1 MLSVFYDSYCILNKV
16 YSEGAYLKQAISSV
30 PVDPYNRS
38 AVTKICYGT
47 LDRDLVISYWIS
59 RLCDKS
65 PKLAVRTVLKISM
78 YCIKFL
84 EKAPYAV
91 TDTAVELLNKLGKKG
106 VSGFVN
112 AILRKFIVSEI
123 ALPDEKLKNLSLTYD
138 FPEFAVQKLIDQF
151 GEDGAVSIM
160 GAPAEKTC
168 LRFRG
173 VSGEEYLAKRR
184 IAFEKTPYDNVFF
197 ADKFTRNED
206 YDKGLY
212 TFQSIGSV
220 AICDAVSG
228 GETLLDACAA
238 PGGKSVLLSAKFKK
252 VVSTELHEHR
262 AELIREY
269 AERMRAENIEVKVCD
284 ASVFNPDF
292 EEKFDAVLCDVP
304 CSGFGVIKSNPDM
317 KIKKT
322 AETVSELKK
331 IQKSI
336 LSVCSRY
343 VKRGGALYYSTCT
356 YFKEE
361 CDEVVK
367 EFLKDNDG
375 FTTRII
381 SIKIPYKKTNF
392 GYQMLPDISFGAGFY
407 ISALGRKE

>member
-16 YSEGAYLKQAISSV
+16 YSEGAYLKQAISGV

-47 LDRDLVISYWIS
+47 LDRDILLSYWIS
-59 RLCDKS
+59 ELCEKS

-84 EKAPYAV
+84 GKAPYAV

-112 AILRKFIVSEI
+112 AVLRKFVAAEI
-123 ALPDEKLKNLSLTYD
+123 PLPDEKIKKLSLTYD
-138 FPEFAVQKLIDQF
+138 FPEFAVEKLLEQY
-151 GEDGAVSIM
+151 GEDKAVSIM
-160 GAPAEKTC
+160 SAPAEKTC
-168 LRFRG
+168 LRFNG
-173 VSGEEYLAKRR
+173 IGGEEYLAEKG
-184 IAFEKTPYDNVFF
+184 IIFDKTPYENVFF
-197 ADKFTRNED
+197 ADKFTRNDD
-206 YDKGLY
+206 YDKGMY

-220 AICDAVSG
+220 AICDVVSG
-228 GETLLDACAA
+228 GENLLDACAA
-238 PGGKSVLLSAKFKK
+238 PGGKSVLLSRKFKK
-252 VVSTELHEHR
+252 VVSTELHAHR
-262 AELIREY
+262 AELIKEY
-269 AERMRAENIEVKVCD
+269 AKRMRADNIEVFVAD
-284 ASVFNPDF
+284 ASSFNPDF

-304 CSGFGVIKSNPDM
+304 CSGFGVVKSNPDI

-322 AETVSELKK
+322 SETIDELKR

-343 VKRGGALYYSTCT
+343 VRRGGALYYSTCT

-367 EFLKDNDG
+367 EFLNENSG

-381 SIKIPYKKTNF
+381 SVKIPYNKTDF

-407 ISALGRKE
+407 ISALGREE